1 MKIFNTLTR
10 QKDELVPITPGEY
23 KIYCCGPTVYNYIHI
38 GNARPL
44 CTFDVL
50 RRYLEFKGNKVDFVQ
65 NFTDVDDKLIRRAK
79 EEDSTVKEISE
90 KYIEEFLK
98 DAKGLNIRP
107 ATYAPRATENID
119 EMIVFI
125 ENLIKT
131 GYAYEHEGDVYF
143 RVDKDPTYGKLSKQM
158 IDELVAGAR
167 VDVNSGKENPVDF
180 ALWKAA
186 KPGEIS
192 WASPWGEGRPGW
204 HIECSVM
211 AKKYLGE
218 TIDIHCGGQDLIF
231 PHHENE
237 IAQSECG
244 NGEEFAR
251 YFMHNGYI
259 NIDNEKMSKSKGNFF
274 TVRDMAE
281 EYGYETIRYMMVSSY
296 YRSALNYSTELLEQC
311 ASALERLYNFRS
323 NLDFWKANATDKST
337 LDLNQ
342 WTEQANQGFYDGMDN
357 DLNMAEALGPVFEF
371 VRDINTAIGEE
382 IPFSKADITFAMES
396 FDQWM
401 DILGILTERNEE
413 KPSAD
418 IEKLIDERKKAREA
432 KDFAKADEIRDQLS
446 AKGIILED
454 TPQGVRW
461 IQE

>member
-1 MKIFNTLTR
+1 MTR
-10 QKDELVPITPGEY
+10 QKDELVPITPGVY

-50 RRYLEFKGNKVDFVQ
+50 RRYLEFKGNKVEFVQ
-65 NFTDVDDKLIRRAK
+65 NFTDVDDKLIRRA
-79 EEDSTVKEISE
+79 EEEKSTVKEVAE
-90 KYIEEFLK
+90 KYIEEFYK
-98 DAKGLNIRP
+98 DTKGLNIKP
-107 ATYAPRATENID
+107 ATYAPKATENI
-119 EMIVFI
+119 EQMISFI
-125 ENLIKT
+125 QNLVEK
-131 GYAYEHEGDVYF
+131 GYAYPLNGDVYF
-143 RVDKDPTYGKLSKQM
+143 RVSKDDTYGKLSRQL

-186 KPGEIS
+186 KPGEVC
-192 WASPWGEGRPGW
+192 WESPWGAGRPGW

-211 AKKYLGE
+211 AKEYLGE
-218 TIDIHCGGQDLIF
+218 TIDIHCGGQDLVF

-244 NGEEFAR
+244 NGKEFAR

-274 TVRDMAE
+274 TVRDVAE
-281 EYGYETIRYMMVSSY
+281 QYGYEVIRYMMISSY
-296 YRSALNYSTELLEQC
+296 YRSSLNYSTELLEQC
-311 ASALERLYNFRS
+311 VSALERLYNFRS
-323 NLDFWKANATDKST
+323 NLDFWANNASDVAVQ
-337 LDLNQ
+337 DLHQ
-342 WTEQANQGFYDGMDN
+342 WVEEASKGFFEGMEN

-371 VRDINTAIGEE
+371 VREVNSVVGED
-382 IPFSKADITFAMES
+382 IPFSKADLLYAAET

-413 KPSAD
+413 KPD
-418 IEKLIDERKKAREA
+418 EKIEKLIEERTAARDA
-432 KDFAKADEIRDQLS
+432 KNFAKADAIRDQLS
-446 AKGIILED
+446 EMGITLED

-461 IQE
+461 IRE

>member
-98 DAKGLNIRP
+98 DAKGLNVRP

-186 KPGEIS
+186 KSGEIS

-371 VRDINTAIGEE
+371 VRDINTAVGEE

-418 IEKLIDERKKAREA
+418 IEKLIDEREKAREA

>member
-98 DAKGLNIRP
+98 DAKGLNVRP

-186 KPGEIS
+186 KSGEIS

-382 IPFSKADITFAMES
+382 IPFSKADITFAMEN

-418 IEKLIDERKKAREA
+418 IEKLIDEREKAREA